1 MSRILVDLKL
11 KFTNR
16 SITFKFHINKNN
28 QKKNN
33 DNLANIEDPLDF
45 MLIGKLCSRAT
56 TYLNFSPFGPLVGE
70 ILDFKANG
78 IGDSSIIRSNPN
90 KYANQPTSSCIGL
103 KVYFFNERIFL
114 SRTHTGSILTELS
127 LTVLNIEL

>member
-33 DNLANIEDPLDF
+33 DNLANIEDF
-45 MLIGKLCSRAT
+45 RLILCSLR
-56 TYLNFSPFGPLVGE
+56 
-70 ILDFKANG
+70 
-78 IGDSSIIRSNPN
+78 SS
-90 KYANQPTSSCIGL
+90 AQ
-103 KVYFFNERIFL
+103 
-114 SRTHTGSILTELS
+114 ELQH
-127 LTVLNIEL
+127 I